1 MMSLFVFVLKGGW
14 RYRTRSNWSLPGT
27 QFPLGTDGGA
37 LKAVGVGVGIEVPD
51 QDTLMPRFDH
61 AVMVYIGRKREGE
74 LETREAVGKPGA
86 RVQALG
92 RRVLPA

>member
-1 MMSLFVFVLKGGW
+1 M
-14 RYRTRSNWSLPGT
+14 
-27 QFPLGTDGGA
+27 
-37 LKAVGVGVGIEVPD
+37 GIEVPD